1 MQGET
6 GNVGALQL
14 HLAGNIPLN
23 KYQGVNTHWWLITSH
38 VMFHT
43 LSEFQPIL
51 ECINYNISRIENT
64 QNLRV
69 DGQLVTLGIQQ

>member
-14 HLAGNIPLN
+14 HLAGNVPLN
-23 KYQGVNTHWWLITSH
+23 KYQGVNTHL
-38 VMFHT
+38 MFHT
-43 LSEFQPIL
+43 LSEFQLIL

-69 DGQLVTLGIQQ
+69 DGQLPWVSSSK